1 MNRQQRRAAQRQQ
14 KRSPAPKPNDA
25 QGHNALACALL
36 QQGKLHEAAEQ
47 FARALVLMP
56 ELFDQ
61 YPAVVAT
68 LLNVNPSI
76 RAGVERVAR
85 AWPAE
90 LSAQDVLGPGGLAPI
105 ASDPLLRCMLES
117 ATVRD
122 LALERYLTSLRR
134 IILDMAVRPAASV
147 SDESMLAFC
156 CGLGRQCFINEY
168 VFATGAEEMWNAG
181 WLKDA
186 LVAALA
192 AGQAI
197 APLMLAVVA
206 AYFPLAAVPGSELLL
221 KRGWPRLLRGL
232 LEQQVTEPE
241 QELRLRD
248 QIPRLTRI
256 ESEVS
261 LAVKEQ
267 YEENPYPRW
276 VLAPS
281 NRGPVHVN
289 TYLLRQFPAA
299 SFRELATDRPIDIL
313 VAGCG
318 TGQQAIVTAR
328 LLANARVLAV
338 DLSLAS
344 LAYATRM
351 SRALGMRNIEYAQAD
366 LLELPALGRTF
377 DVIEA
382 SGVLHHLADPMAGW
396 RVLHSMLRPLGLMHI
411 GLYSKIAREQIRA
424 ARACFAGEGTR
435 PTPSDIRRCRRELLD
450 TPMKSVASY
459 ADYFSISECRDLL
472 FHVQEHQLTIAEIAA
487 FLREHKLQ
495 FIGFELVPQAL
506 ANYRSRFPQDSAMTD
521 LNAWEAFEAQH
532 PTTFAGMYQFWVQ
545 RL

>member
-14 KRSPAPKPNDA
+14 TRGPAPKPNDA
-25 QGHNALACALL
+25 QDHNALACALL

-76 RAGVERVAR
+76 RAGVECVAR
-85 AWPAE
+85 AWPAD
-90 LSAQDVLGPGGLAPI
+90 LSAGDVLGPGGLAPI

-256 ESEVS
+256 ES
-261 LAVKEQ
+261 
-267 YEENPYPRW
+267 
-276 VLAPS
+276 
-281 NRGPVHVN
+281 
-289 TYLLRQFPAA
+289 
-299 SFRELATDRPIDIL
+299 
-313 VAGCG
+313 
-318 TGQQAIVTAR
+318 
-328 LLANARVLAV
+328 
-338 DLSLAS
+338 
-344 LAYATRM
+344 
-351 SRALGMRNIEYAQAD
+351 
-366 LLELPALGRTF
+366 
-377 DVIEA
+377 
-382 SGVLHHLADPMAGW
+382 
-396 RVLHSMLRPLGLMHI
+396 
-411 GLYSKIAREQIRA
+411 
-424 ARACFAGEGTR
+424 
-435 PTPSDIRRCRRELLD
+435 
-450 TPMKSVASY
+450 
-459 ADYFSISECRDLL
+459 
-472 FHVQEHQLTIAEIAA
+472 
-487 FLREHKLQ
+487 
-495 FIGFELVPQAL
+495 
-506 ANYRSRFPQDSAMTD
+506 
-521 LNAWEAFEAQH
+521 
-532 PTTFAGMYQFWVQ
+532 
-545 RL
+545 